1 MLELTAEGIKKSGDW
16 ENLKI
21 ELPGFNIDDM
31 IEKTKRQPAWVHFGG
46 GNIFRAFIA
55 NLQQEILNQKK
66 ADTGIIVVESYDE
79 EIIDKIYTPHDN
91 LSLLVLMSPKGDL
104 KKRVIGSVAESLV
117 GDPKRAQDW
126 GRVKQIFKEP
136 SLQIVSFTISEKG
149 YNLTT
154 SSGEYTEEVKRDFG
168 NGPAK
173 PVNVMSKIA
182 SLAYTRYLAGGYP
195 IAFVSMDNCSRNG
208 EKLSKAVGKIAEKWR
223 ENGFVDVA
231 FINYLNDSS
240 RVSFPW
246 SMIDKITPRPSES
259 VGTLLDKDGIEDIG
273 ILCTTKKTYIAPF
286 VNTEIPQY
294 LVVENCFPNGRMP
307 LELVGVL
314 FADRETVQK
323 VEKMKVTTCLNP
335 LHTALAVFGC
345 ILGYKTIA
353 GEMVDSQLKK
363 LVERIGYDEGM
374 PVVVNPGII
383 DPKKYL
389 HEVLEQRFPNVNI
402 PDTPQRIA
410 TDTSEKLS
418 IRFGETIKSYCS
430 NQDLDA
436 KDLKYIPL
444 AITGWCRYLLGLN
457 DLGEKMELSFD
468 PMMEELK
475 GYLKGI
481 EFGNPLSV
489 GDKLKPILSNQKLF
503 GVNLYDV
510 GLGEKIEGFLKEMIA
525 GKDAVRNILVKYVQ

>member
-1 MLELTAEGIKKSGDW
+1 MLKLTAEGIKKSGDW
-16 ENLKI
+16 ESLKI
-21 ELPGFNIDDM
+21 ELPDFNIDDM

-66 ADTGIIVVESYDE
+66 ADTGIIAVESYDE

-117 GDPKRAQDW
+117 GDPERAQDW

-154 SSGEYTEEVKRDFG
+154 SSGEYTAAVKRDFE

-208 EKLSKAVGKIAEKWR
+208 EKLSKAVGEIAEKWR
-223 ENGFVDVA
+223 ENGFVDAA

-259 VGTLLDKDGIEDIG
+259 VGTLLGKDGIEDIG
-273 ILCTTKKTYIAPF
+273 ILCTAKKTYIAPF

-307 LELVGVL
+307 LEQVGVL
-314 FADRETVQK
+314 FTDRETVQK

-353 GEMVDSQLKK
+353 GEMADSQLKK

-374 PVVVNPGII
+374 PVVVDPGII

-389 HEVLEQRFPNVNI
+389 HEVLEQRFPNANI

-410 TDTSEKLS
+410 TDTSEKLA
-418 IRFGETIKSYCS
+418 IRFGETIKSYCAS
-430 NQDLDA
+430 QNLDA

-444 AITGWCRYLLGLN
+444 AIAGWCRYLLGLN

-475 GYLKGI
+475 GYLIGI

-489 GDKLKPILSNQKLF
+489 GDRLKPILSNRKLF

-525 GKDAVRNILVKYVQ
+525 GKDAVRNMLVKYVK